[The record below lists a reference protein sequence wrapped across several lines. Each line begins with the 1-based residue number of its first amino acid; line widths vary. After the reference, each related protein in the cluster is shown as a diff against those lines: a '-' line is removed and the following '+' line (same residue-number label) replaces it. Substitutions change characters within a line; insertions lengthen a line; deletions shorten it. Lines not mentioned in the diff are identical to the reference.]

1 MISIHPVHHRLAEL
15 TVKAERIGG
24 FDKLPVEEQTE
35 MFQCLQANT
44 ELIRK
49 IEGLKQLSF
58 IALQTN
64 DTEWHFDIC
73 RQLDELEKSWR

>member
-1 MISIHPVHHRLAEL
+1 MISIHPLHHQLAEL

-24 FDKLPVEEQTE
+24 FDRLPVEEQTE
-35 MFQCLQANT
+35 LFHCLQANT
-44 ELIRK
+44 EIIRK

-58 IALQTN
+58 IAWQTN

-73 RQLDELEKSWR
+73 RQLDELGKSWR

>member
-1 MISIHPVHHRLAEL
+1 MISVHPVHHRLAEL
-15 TVKAERIGG
+15 TVKAERIGS

-35 MFQCLQANT
+35 LFQCLKANT
-44 ELIRK
+44 ELIRRH
-49 IEGLKQLSF
+49 EGLKQLSF
-58 IALQTN
+58 IAWQTN